1 MSQLIQNKFELS
13 NCESIKWT
21 MKQTQLIYIS
31 WFISICLKKWKVR
44 DNRKYMK
51 ISNQPANK
59 LESRNKKLTSK
70 SLKIFKNLKKFI
82 TKQYSQLLK
91 KFILYTCYSYYC
103 IFKYLIVSI
112 QILHIKDQ
120 VVVQNKQNLIRT
132 QILI

>member
-103 IFKYLIVSI
+103 IFKYLIISI

-132 QILI
+132 QIPI